1 LGLNF
6 VQIGSGLVESCR
18 KVVELVLLVFDDEI
32 SGSEFF
38 AQILNF
44 LIESIAFLLVTK
56 FQAVDL

>member
-1 LGLNF
+1 
-6 VQIGSGLVESCR
+6 
-18 KVVELVLLVFDDEI
+18 VLLVFDDEI